1 MGVFALS
8 DSDRG
13 VRMKTLHNAGGPAKD
28 VGGPM
33 AGPVAVCLVN
43 GARPDLWSVALTGVA
58 HNYLSNTTVDLFRH
72 QGSNVAWQGSADF
85 GTLVKGGRPGVV
97 CRQNEYLH
105 DLVVFGEADGA
116 VRHSTWSFNSLWT
129 QPVNRGGKFQGEPL
143 LVGVGNDRFDFFGI
157 GEDKAMYHFAWTER
171 GGYTVLENLGGSFV
185 SVPSA
190 AVTRG
195 ERLDVVALG
204 SSGTLQ
210 HRVLQGLKWAN
221 DWEDLGVFAN
231 SAPLLV
237 NITMKSTAVE
247 KVAMFVVGKGGEVN
261 QTMWTASLDLSW
273 KNLVWTSLGGNMTA
287 KFLV

>member
-1 MGVFALS
+1 
-8 DSDRG
+8 
-13 VRMKTLHNAGGPAKD
+13 
-28 VGGPM
+28 
-33 AGPVAVCLVN
+33 
-43 GARPDLWSVALTGVA
+43 VA
-58 HNYLSNTTVDLFRH
+58 HNFLYNATLDLFWSEGR
-72 QGSNVAWQGSADF
+72 NVAWQGSAEF

-97 CRQNEYLH
+97 CRQKEYMH
-105 DLVVFGEADGA
+105 DVVVFGEPDGA
-116 VRHSTWSFNSLWT
+116 VRHSTWSQGSDWT

-143 LVGVGNDRFDFFGI
+143 VVGVGNERFDFFGV
-157 GEDKAMYHFAWTER
+157 GEDKAMYHFVWTER

-190 AVTRG
+190 AVTGG

-204 SSGTLQ
+204 SNGTLL

-221 DWEDLGVFAN
+221 EWEDLGVFAS

-237 NITMKSTAVE
+237 NFTMKSTAVE

-261 QTMWTASLDLSW
+261 HTTWTASLDLSW

-287 KFLV
+287 KFLF